1 MTMNIVFCLAMIGGV
16 IAVFLVGFD
25 CGRECEK
32 RKNKNG
38 LL

>member
-1 MTMNIVFCLAMIGGV
+1 MTMNIVFCVAMIVGV
-16 IAVFLVGFD
+16 IAVFLVGIDF
-25 CGRECEK
+25 GRECEK